1 MYTTVKQSG
10 LFLLLGI
17 IMITCGFQRTSAQF
31 EQHVLGARPAS
42 YGGSGLLLQNDPW
55 AALVNPAM
63 YASINNIS
71 ASAAYIPGRFA
82 LSELQSSAAMLIF
95 PSSIGAAAA
104 AIHRFGF
111 DLYAET
117 TVSVSAARP
126 VGDRLAVGGTIN
138 WYYLS
143 IERYG
148 SASTAGITAGVR
160 ADITEKLSTGFV
172 VSNIN
177 RPAIGAHENKLPQVI
192 RAGLLYRPH
201 PMINIAAE
209 VEKDILFDPEFRFGA
224 EYFLTEYFIV
234 RAGMNDR
241 PARAAGGFSLVHRNI
256 QVDYALQWHLEL
268 GQTHF
273 ITVTFRL
280 SSGREQR
287 RSVPPEIVPAV
298 GIRPSLAI
306 EQLLLDTEFIP
317 RIQDPVIQSLLEF
330 LNTANETEL
339 IGLPGIGAV
348 MARRIISFR
357 YDNGPFQTLH
367 DIQNVQGIGERTI
380 ANILEYRRR
389 HFHPGGD

>member
-1 MYTTVKQSG
+1 
-10 LFLLLGI
+10 
-17 IMITCGFQRTSAQF
+17 MITCGIQRTSAQF

-42 YGGSGLLLQNDPW
+42 YGGSGLLLRNDPW

-63 YASINNIS
+63 YASINDIS

-82 LSELQSSAAMLIF
+82 LSELQSSAATLIF

-117 TVSVSAARP
+117 TVSFSAAHTF
-126 VGDRLAVGGTIN
+126 GDRLAVGGTIN
-138 WYYLS
+138 WYHLS

-177 RPAIGAHENKLPQVI
+177 RPAIGSNRNKLPQVI

-224 EYFLTEYFIV
+224 EYLLSEFFIL

-241 PARAAGGFSLVHRNI
+241 PARAAGGFTLAHPNI
-256 QVDYALQWHLEL
+256 QVDYALQWHFEL

-273 ITVTFRL
+273 ITITFRL
-280 SSGREQR
+280 SPGRRQR
-287 RSVPPEIVPAV
+287 PSASPEIVPAV
-298 GIRPSLAI
+298 GLRPSRTV
-306 EQLLLDTEFIP
+306 EQLLLSTEFTP
-317 RIQDPVIQSLLEF
+317 RIQDPVLQSLIEF
-330 LNTANETEL
+330 INTANESQL
-339 IGLPGIGAV
+339 IELPGIGNV

-357 YDNGPFQTLH
+357 NDYGPFQT
-367 DIQNVQGIGERTI
+367 IQEFQNVQGIGERTI
-380 ANILEYRRR
+380 ENILEYRRR
-389 HFHPGGD
+389 LFHSGGN